1 MRPLLLSLVLGPLAL
16 LAGAPPAL
24 AAWTWPLAGEVIT
37 PYRNGDDP
45 YAGGQHRGVDIA
57 GTIGAPVVAAAAG
70 EVLFAGAAGSS
81 GVTVSIRTAEG
92 LDTSYL
98 HMSSVAVR
106 KGERVSTGARIGAV
120 GTTGRRSVERP
131 HLHFGVRTSG
141 TRHDYRDP
149 LAFLPPPLSSPRDPL
164 PAPVPVDAPVRVVP
178 EPVPVP
184 VPLRRPAVSP
194 EPRRVPIRR
203 RIPAGRRVPA
213 VRGVPVHGGAPAAVP
228 APAGSRSGAPLSVS
242 EARSGPGIRPAAEAR
257 PAAARQPALGPRRE
271 ADAAGRAARPEP
283 VAAGPRQ
290 AAGHA
295 PRADAASEPPG
306 SSFVTRP
313 QASSGPDVG
322 WALACLGLLLAAGIL
337 GLTSDGRDT
346 ARRGAGK
353 LSALLRPPGVV
364 RRRFGGTR

>member
-1 MRPLLLSLVLGPLAL
+1 LLSLVLGPLAL

-37 PYRNGDDP
+37 PYRNGGDP

-57 GTIGAPVVAAAAG
+57 GAIGAPVVAAAAG

-106 KGERVSTGARIGAV
+106 KGERVSAGSRIGAV

-131 HLHFGVRTSG
+131 HLHFGVRASG

-149 LAFLPPPLSSPRDPL
+149 LAFLPPAPVSSPRDPL

-178 EPVPVP
+178 EPAPVPVP
-184 VPLRRPAVSP
+184 VRRPVASP

-203 RIPAGRRVPA
+203 RIPTGRRVPA
-213 VRGVPVHGGAPAAVP
+213 ARRVPAHGGAPAAVP
-228 APAGSRSGAPLSVS
+228 APAVTRAGAPLAVS
-242 EARSGPGIRPAAEAR
+242 RSAPEFRPGADARPGIASGAV
-257 PAAARQPALGPRRE
+257 LGPRRE
-271 ADAAGRAARPEP
+271 ADAAARAARSEP

-295 PRADAASEPPG
+295 LRADAASEPPG
-306 SSFVTRP
+306 SSFVARP
-313 QASSGPDVG
+313 ESSSGPDVG
-322 WALACLGLLLAAGIL
+322 WALACLGLLLAAAIL
-337 GLTSDGRDT
+337 GLTSEGRDT

-353 LSALLRPPGVV
+353 LSALLRPLVG
-364 RRRFGGTR
+364 RG